1 MSLAAALLAVPA
13 APTQHHLV
21 GVLDGV
27 AHELELLQGQALR
40 LQEVCNGPEP
50 DPTMVRELQALDLMT
65 QSLGALS
72 RFLRDVIDEL
82 PADEPLDLSRLLG
95 AIPLHNMAGR
105 LAARVAGA
113 AGAPPLAHDDPDNG
127 DFDLF

>member
-1 MSLAAALLAVPA
+1 MSLAASLLAVPGA
-13 APTQHHLV
+13 ATQHHLV

-27 AHELELLQGQALR
+27 AHELELLQGQMLR

-50 DPTMVRELQALDLMT
+50 DPTMVRELQALDLIT

-72 RFLRDVIDEL
+72 TFLRDVIDEL
-82 PADEPLDLSRLLG
+82 PADEPLDLGRLLS
-95 AIPLHNMAGR
+95 AVPLHSMANR
-105 LAARVAGA
+105 LAARAAGE
-113 AGAPPLAHDDPDNG
+113 AGAPPLGQDDPDIG

>member
-1 MSLAAALLAVPA
+1 MSMAASLLAAPA
-13 APTQHHLV
+13 ASTEHHLV

-27 AHELELLQGQALR
+27 AHELELLQGQMLR

-82 PADEPLDLSRLLG
+82 PADEPLDLSRLLR
-95 AIPLHNMAGR
+95 AIPLHNMADR

-113 AGAPPLAHDDPDNG
+113 AGAPPLGHDDPDVG

>member
-1 MSLAAALLAVPA
+1 MSLATSLVALPS

-27 AHELELLQGQALR
+27 AHELELLEGQMLR

-50 DPTMVRELQALDLMT
+50 DPLMVRELQALDLMT

-82 PADEPLDLSRLLG
+82 PADEQLDLSRLLR
-95 AIPLHNMAGR
+95 AIPLHSMAGR

-113 AGAPPLAHDDPDNG
+113 AGAPPMGHDDDVG